1 MAVVELEVARQR
13 RKERYITHRSNLED
27 WSVVER
33 PRVVVY
39 ARSAR
44 WSIEFEKSN

>member
-1 MAVVELEVARQR
+1 MVELEVARQR
-13 RKERYITHRSNLED
+13 RKERYITHRSNLGD

-39 ARSAR
+39 AMIREVVNR
-44 WSIEFEKSN
+44 IREV